1 MKEITLRESTFPRWG
16 STFPHWDPRLN
27 SVLLFYVC
35 DPVSTSD
42 TLCWL
47 GLLAPEEARGQ
58 LGCPIVPEGQ
68 TPHPPRPHPS
78 FVSDSAPVLQSHGQ
92 GVAGVTRSCVRT
104 WYPSLSCPVFMS
116 RENQQGRC
124 LSTQALSV
132 SQSPQSCP
140 GTMLRGHCAPRT
152 PCSVDIAPCSLGKST
167 CRYSGFTWTV
177 SGKFLSQ

>member
-1 MKEITLRESTFPRWG
+1 MNPSSHAGIPRSHTG
-16 STFPHWDPRLN
+16 IPRLK
-27 SVLLFYVC
+27 SVLLFHVC
-35 DPVSTSD
+35 DPLSTSD
-42 TLCWL
+42 TLCWS

-68 TPHPPRPHPS
+68 TPRPPRPRPS
-78 FVSDSAPVLQSHGQ
+78 LVSESAPVLQSHGR
-92 GVAGVTRSCVRT
+92 GVARVTHSCVRT

-140 GTMLRGHCAPRT
+140 GTVLRGHCAPWAL
-152 PCSVDIAPCSLGKST
+152 CSMGTVLCGHCSL
-167 CRYSGFTWTV
+167 
-177 SGKFLSQ
+177 